1 MAGCINLHPVFYVVK
16 DYLCI
21 LCLEN
26 PMLSTQILLSII
38 NEIKQITKLD
48 IALFQ
53 PDGIAVA
60 GTKEANEKIRA
71 LIEQLMDSEDE
82 QMIQDEYLLYKLEI
96 NHEIE
101 YVLAAIGVVDN
112 KDTITRMA
120 VCQVRNLILSQ
131 SEDFD
136 RNSFIQNVLLGNMLT
151 MDMHTKAKRLHIESK
166 DRVVYV
172 IDTGKKSTDAVV
184 EFVKNLSDLRAGD
197 FVTTVDEHSVVLVKD
212 ISNITDDR
220 EEVLEEIAKSLVDS
234 IHMEAM
240 VKVRIG
246 YGNAVTQIPEISA
259 SFQEAKMALQVG
271 RIFYAEKD
279 TISYSKLGIGRLIYQ
294 LPMSLCDMFIK
305 EVFGD
310 SIPDILEDEEA
321 MSTIGKFFENNLN
334 ISETARQ
341 LYVHRNTLVYR
352 LERIEKAIG
361 LDIRKFDDAM
371 TFRIAVMV
379 LAHVKDT
386 KK

>member
-1 MAGCINLHPVFYVVK
+1 
-16 DYLCI
+16 
-21 LCLEN
+21 
-26 PMLSTQILLSII
+26 MLSTQALLSTL
-38 NEIKQITKLD
+38 NEIKQISKLD
-48 IALFQ
+48 ITLFQ
-53 PDGIAVA
+53 PDGTVVA
-60 GTKEANEKIRA
+60 GTKEANEKMRA
-71 LIEQLMDSEDE
+71 LVDQLMASEDE
-82 QMIQDEYLLYKLEI
+82 QLIQEEYLLYKLEI
-96 NHEIE
+96 QHEID
-101 YVLAAIGVVDN
+101 YVLVASGTVDN
-112 KDTITRMA
+112 KETIGKMA
-120 VCQVRNLILSQ
+120 ACQIRNLILSQ

-151 MDMHTKAKRLHIESK
+151 MDMHSKAKRLHVEAK

-172 IDTGKKSTDAVV
+172 IDTGKKSTDYVM
-184 EFVKNLSDLRAGD
+184 EFVKNLSDLKAGD

-212 ISNITDDR
+212 VSNITDER
-220 EEVLEEIAKSLVDS
+220 EEVLEEIANSLVDS

-240 VKVRIG
+240 VKVRVG
-246 YGNAVTQIPEISA
+246 YGNVVTQIPELSS

-310 SIPDILEDEEA
+310 TIPDILEDEEA

>member
-1 MAGCINLHPVFYVVK
+1 MLAAQHLLNTLNQIKEISEL
-16 DYLCI
+16 DLA
-21 LCLEN
+21 LCLPDGSTMVSTFDVDETVLKLVVEFGQIDVDTDEHFTLDIPEGYHFFRISVEDDKEYILVTYGEESN
-26 PMLSTQILLSII
+26 VFKLGRMAAGQIRNLMLSQT
-38 NEIKQITKLD
+38 E
-48 IALFQ
+48 
-53 PDGIAVA
+53 
-60 GTKEANEKIRA
+60 E
-71 LIEQLMDSEDE
+71 
-82 QMIQDEYLLYKLEI
+82 
-96 NHEIE
+96 
-101 YVLAAIGVVDN
+101 
-112 KDTITRMA
+112 
-120 VCQVRNLILSQ
+120 
-131 SEDFD
+131 FD

-151 MDMHTKAKRLHIESK
+151 VDMHTKAKRLHIEAK
-166 DRVVYV
+166 TRVVFV
-172 IDTGKKSTDAVV
+172 IDTGKKSTDYVL
-184 EFVKNLSDLRAGD
+184 EYVKNLSDLKAGD
-197 FVTTVDEHSVVLVKD
+197 FVTTVDEHSIVLVKD
-212 ISNITDDR
+212 VSNITDDS
-220 EEVLEEIAKSLVDS
+220 EEELEEIAKSLVDS

-240 VKVRIG
+240 VKVRVG
-246 YGNAVTQIPEISA
+246 YGNAVTQIPDISG

-271 RIFYAEKD
+271 RVFYAEKD

-310 SIPDILEDEEA
+310 AIPDILEDEEA
-321 MSTIGKFFENNLN
+321 MSTIAKFFENNLN

-386 KK
+386 KKQ

>member
-1 MAGCINLHPVFYVVK
+1 
-16 DYLCI
+16 
-21 LCLEN
+21 
-26 PMLSTQILLSII
+26 MLSTQTLLSTL
-38 NEIKQITKLD
+38 NEIKQITGFELTVF
-48 IALFQ
+48 L
-53 PDGIAVA
+53 PDGNIVA
-60 GTKEANEKIRA
+60 STTEAAGLVTKHVELFMNSEADK
-71 LIEQLMDSEDE
+71 LYIED
-82 QMIQDEYLLYKLEI
+82 YLLFKI
-96 NHEIE
+96 DVNHECE
-101 YVLAAIGVVDN
+101 YVLVLSGVTSDADVIGKMAA
-112 KDTITRMA
+112 
-120 VCQVRNLILSQ
+120 CQVRNLIVSQ
-131 SEDFD
+131 SEDYN

-151 MDMHTKAKRLHIESK
+151 MDMHTKAKRLHIEAK
-166 DRVVYV
+166 NRVVFV
-172 IDTGKKSTDAVV
+172 IDTGKKSTDIVT
-184 EFVKNLSDLRAGD
+184 EFVKNLSDLKAGD

-212 ISNITDDR
+212 ISYIVEEDR
-220 EEVLEEIAKSLVDS
+220 EDALEDLAKSLVDS

-240 VKVRIG
+240 VKVRVG
-246 YGNAVTQIPEISA
+246 YGNVVKEIAEMAS

-310 SIPDILEDEEA
+310 NIPEILEDEEA
-321 MSTIGKFFENNLN
+321 MSTIQKFFENNLN